1 MGWGLG
7 SQESSGWDLGS
18 QGSSGWDLGFGLG
31 PQGSLEWD
39 PVALIPLFWLPAP
52 EAAEEEEEEE
62 QMPPFSSGAGVF
74 RKVDSISEEISSSQ
88 TLYEQK
94 LLSLQEDLQG
104 LGERSSGNGSP
115 GVAARLQN
123 SLRDLARQRSEA
135 GEAAERLNSSLEQNS
150 QRLRSLRRQADEEA
164 LALRRVASE
173 WQNATR
179 VLGTLRAASS
189 RSSELLRSLQAG
201 LGSAVREVSRN
212 SEGMQELAL
221 QLLGLQL
228 QLDNI
233 SSQLDEQ
240 QESAQDL
247 RHRRGHGRNR
257 TEERFQELESRLE
270 SLQLE
275 TRTILANVEA
285 TDGHVQGMLRF
296 LDAVRFSCDR
306 EFRGQAEELRE
317 LKRSLGMLQA
327 ATEELRERS
336 GMLGARLEFGVRNLS
351 LVVEEM
357 RAVDARH
364 GEMLRN
370 GSELRGAPGL
380 PGPRGLR
387 GDVGSRGAPGEPGQ
401 KGDLGDLGPPG
412 SPGSPGPP

>member
-1 MGWGLG
+1 MLQAQEILLERT
-7 SQESSGWDLGS
+7 SQSHARLSSA
-18 QGSSGWDLGFGLG
+18 GSSISGGLRSCSASIG
-31 PQGSLEWD
+31 NVSRSLER
-39 PVALIPLFWLPAP
+39 LR
-52 EAAEEEEEEE
+52 E
-62 QMPPFSSGAGVF
+62 QAGGW
-74 RKVDSISEEISSSQ
+74 
-88 TLYEQK
+88 
-94 LLSLQEDLQG
+94 QG
-104 LGERSSGNGSP
+104 IT
-115 GVAARLQN
+115 ARLQN

-150 QRLRSLRRQADEEA
+150 RRLRALQGQADEGT
-164 LALRRVASE
+164 LALHRLVTE

-179 VLGTLRAASS
+179 IFGMLRAASS

-201 LGSAVREVSRN
+201 LGSALREASRN

-240 QESAQDL
+240 QENAQDL
-247 RHRRGHGRNR
+247 RHRRGHARNR
-257 TEERFQELESRLE
+257 TEERLQELGSRLE

-296 LDAVRFSCDR
+296 LGAVRSSCAR
-306 EFRGQAEELRE
+306 EFRGHAEELRE
-317 LKRSLGMLQA
+317 LKRSLGMLQE

-336 GMLGARLEFGVRNLS
+336 GMLGARLEFDVRNLS
-351 LVVEEM
+351 LVVEEL

-364 GEMLRN
+364 GAMLRN
-370 GSELRGAPGL
+370 GSELRGQ
-380 PGPRGLR
+380 RGFS
-387 GDVGSRGAPGEPGQ
+387 GFWES
-401 KGDLGDLGPPG
+401 
-412 SPGSPGPP
+412 